1 MEPLVII
8 FCIMSIFYIC
18 YLLGRLR
25 LMTMPITV
33 SDEEGTKIISMI
45 DRSIRSYG
53 LEVSCKGKDYFTIS
67 KLNHGYGQD
76 DIRFFCMLY
85 KNNYKKYSE
94 WLKYHKS
101 KDNYFFIVK
110 VDEYPL
116 WMASRVPLWK
126 QKEFARIRTIEEFIK
141 QVPTFETKLNKLK
154 KLEAIKNICK
164 EDV

>member
-8 FCIMSIFYIC
+8 LGIMAIFYVG

-33 SDEEGTKIISMI
+33 SDEEGTKIVAMI
-45 DRSIRSYG
+45 DRSIWRYG

-67 KLNHGYGQD
+67 KINHGYGPE
-76 DIRFFCMLY
+76 DIRFFCMIY

-116 WMASRVPLWK
+116 WK
-126 QKEFARIRTIEEFIK
+126 QKEFACIRTIEEFIK

-154 KLEAIKNICK
+154 KFEAIKNICK

>member
-1 MEPLVII
+1 MEPLAII
-8 FCIMSIFYIC
+8 FGIMAIFYVS

-25 LMTMPITV
+25 LMSMPITV
-33 SDEEGTKIISMI
+33 SDEEGTKIVAMI
-45 DRSIRSYG
+45 DRSIRRCG

-67 KLNHGYGQD
+67 KINHGYGPED
-76 DIRFFCMLY
+76 TRFFCMLY
-85 KNNYKKYSE
+85 KNNFKTYKE

-101 KDNYFFIVK
+101 KDKYFFIVK

-116 WMASRVPLWK
+116 WK
-126 QKEFARIRTIEEFIK
+126 QKEFARIRTLEEFIK

>member
-1 MEPLVII
+1 MEPLAII
-8 FCIMSIFYIC
+8 FGIMAIFYVS

-25 LMTMPITV
+25 LMMMPIVV
-33 SDEEGTKIISMI
+33 SEEEGTKIVLMI
-45 DRSIRSYG
+45 DKSIRSYG

-67 KLNHGYGQD
+67 KINHGYGPD

-85 KNNYKKYSE
+85 KNNYKTYRE

-110 VDEYPL
+110 IDEY
-116 WMASRVPLWK
+116 PLWK
-126 QKEFARIRTIEEFIK
+126 QKEFKRIRSVEEFIK
-141 QVPTFETKLNKLK
+141 QVPTFETQLNKMK

-164 EDV
+164 EENV

>member
-1 MEPLVII
+1 MEPLAII
-8 FCIMSIFYIC
+8 FGIMVIFYVS
-18 YLLGRLR
+18 YLLGRLH

-33 SDEEGTKIISMI
+33 SDEEGTKIVAMI

-85 KNNYKKYSE
+85 KNNYKTYSE

-110 VDEYPL
+110 IDEY
-116 WMASRVPLWK
+116 PLWK
-126 QKEFARIRTIEEFIK
+126 QKEFKRIRSVEEFIK
-141 QVPTFETKLNKLK
+141 QVATFETQLNKMK

>member
-1 MEPLVII
+1 MNPLTII
-8 FCIMSIFYIC
+8 LTIMAIFYIF

-33 SDEEGTKIISMI
+33 SEEGTKIVAMI
-45 DRSIRSYG
+45 DRSLRKYD

-67 KLNHGYGQD
+67 KINHGYGPD
-76 DIRFFCMLY
+76 DTRFFCMLY
-85 KNNYKKYSE
+85 KNNYKTYSE
-94 WLKYHKS
+94 WLKYRKS
-101 KDNYFFIVK
+101 KDNYFFVVK

-116 WMASRVPLWK
+116 WK
-126 QKEFARIRTIEEFIK
+126 QKDFARIRSLEKFIE
-141 QVPTFETKLNKLK
+141 QVPTFGTKLNKMK

>member
-1 MEPLVII
+1 MEPLAII
-8 FCIMSIFYIC
+8 FGIMAIFYVS

-25 LMTMPITV
+25 LMMMPITV
-33 SDEEGTKIISMI
+33 SDEEGTKIVAMI
-45 DRSIRSYG
+45 DRSIRRCG
-53 LEVSCKGKDYFTIS
+53 LEVSHKGKDYFTIS
-67 KLNHGYGQD
+67 KINHEYGQGD
-76 DIRFFCMLY
+76 TRFFCMLY
-85 KNNYKKYSE
+85 KNNFKTYRE

-116 WMASRVPLWK
+116 WK
-126 QKEFARIRTIEEFIK
+126 QKEFARIRTLEEFIK
-141 QVPTFETKLNKLK
+141 QVSTFDTKLNKLK

>member
-8 FCIMSIFYIC
+8 FGIMAFAYVC
-18 YLLGRLR
+18 YLFGRAYF
-25 LMTMPITV
+25 MTMPITV
-33 SDEEGTKIISMI
+33 SDEEGTKIVAMI
-45 DRSIRSYG
+45 DRSIRRCD

-67 KLNHGYGQD
+67 KINHGYGPD

-85 KNNYKKYSE
+85 KNNFKTYKE

-101 KDNYFFIVK
+101 EDKYFFIVK
-110 VDEYPL
+110 IDEY
-116 WMASRVPLWK
+116 PLWK

-164 EDV
+164 DDV

>member
-1 MEPLVII
+1 MEPLAII
-8 FCIMSIFYIC
+8 FSIMSIFYIC

-94 WLKYHKS
+94 WLKYRKS
-101 KDNYFFIVK
+101 KDNYFFVVK
-110 VDEYPL
+110 IDEY
-116 WMASRVPLWK
+116 PLWK
-126 QKEFARIRTIEEFIK
+126 QKEFARIRTIEEFIE
-141 QVPTFETKLNKLK
+141 QVSTFETKLNKLK
-154 KLEAIKNICK
+154 KLEAIKHICK

>member
-1 MEPLVII
+1 MEPLAII
-8 FCIMSIFYIC
+8 FSIMVIAYVS

-25 LMTMPITV
+25 LMSMPITV
-33 SDEEGTKIISMI
+33 SDEEGTKIVAMI
-45 DRSIRSYG
+45 DRSIRRCG

-67 KLNHGYGQD
+67 KINHGYGPED
-76 DIRFFCMLY
+76 TRFFCMLY
-85 KNNYKKYSE
+85 KNNFKTYKE

-101 KDNYFFIVK
+101 KDKYFFIVK

-116 WMASRVPLWK
+116 WK
-126 QKEFARIRTIEEFIK
+126 QKEFARIRTLEEFIK

>member
-18 YLLGRLR
+18 YLFGDVYF
-25 LMTMPITV
+25 MTMSIFV
-33 SDEEGTKIISMI
+33 SDEEGTKIVAMI
-45 DRSIRSYG
+45 DRSLHKYD

-67 KLNHGYGQD
+67 KINHGYGPD
-76 DIRFFCMLY
+76 DTRFFCMLY
-85 KNNYKKYSE
+85 KNNFKTYSE
-94 WLKYHKS
+94 WLKYRKS
-101 KDNYFFIVK
+101 KDNYYFIVK
-110 VDEYPL
+110 VDEY
-116 WMASRVPLWK
+116 PLWK

-164 EDV
+164 KDV

>member
-1 MEPLVII
+1 MDPLAII
-8 FCIMSIFYIC
+8 FGIMAIFYVG

-33 SDEEGTKIISMI
+33 SDEEGTKIVSMI
-45 DRSIRSYG
+45 DRTICRYG

-67 KLNHGYGQD
+67 KINHGYGPD
-76 DIRFFCMLY
+76 DIRFFCMIY
-85 KNNYKKYSE
+85 KNNYKTYSE

-110 VDEYPL
+110 VDEYPI
-116 WMASRVPLWK
+116 WK
-126 QKEFARIRTIEEFIK
+126 QKEFACIRTIEEFIK

>member
-1 MEPLVII
+1 MEPLAII
-8 FCIMSIFYIC
+8 FGIMAIFYVS

-25 LMTMPITV
+25 LMMMPITV
-33 SDEEGTKIISMI
+33 SEEEGTKIVLMI
-45 DRSIRSYG
+45 DKAIRKYG

-67 KLNHGYGQD
+67 KLNHGYGPD

-85 KNNYKKYSE
+85 KNNYKTYRE

-110 VDEYPL
+110 IDEY
-116 WMASRVPLWK
+116 PLWK
-126 QKEFARIRTIEEFIK
+126 QKEFARIRTVEEFIK

-164 EDV
+164 DDV